1 MAEID
6 CQGLNLS
13 LMNQFA
19 QIIFTSIAQAFL
31 ELRANKL
38 RTFLSLLGI
47 SIGIFCIIGVLTVL
61 DSLENNIHDSMASLG
76 DDVIYINRQPW
87 MPEGEDYKWWEYLQR
102 KPMGQ
107 RELDAVTQ
115 NAAGVK
121 YAALS
126 SRDNV
131 NVKYLNQEVES
142 VGSYAITN
150 DFDKIQNV
158 DVEAGRYLSGAEIDG
173 GNFSVVIGADLAKA
187 LFTGDPLN
195 KQITFLSRKFTVV
208 GVMKKSGRNMAGF
221 NFDNAVIYPYNTA
234 KGLMNLASTDWSNDP
249 MLMVKAGDINV
260 QDMRYQVEGILRV
273 VRKVKPN
280 EKNNFSVNQ
289 LSQVSAS
296 MDAIFS
302 SINAIGAVIGGFS
315 LIVGAFGIANI
326 MFVTVKERTRIIGLK
341 KAIGARSRSILTEF
355 LIEAITLCIAG
366 GLVGIIIVFLLSLL
380 LTYGADF
387 PVTFSLKNFFIGISI
402 SAVVGVLAGFIPARS
417 ASKLDPVVAIRSN

>member
-1 MAEID
+1 M
-6 CQGLNLS
+6 GN
-13 LMNQFA
+13 FA
-19 QIIFTSIAQAFL
+19 QIIVTSITQAFH

-61 DSLENNIHDSMASLG
+61 DSLENNIQKSMSSLG

-87 MPEGEDYKWWEYLQR
+87 MPEGDDYKWWEYLQR
-102 KPMGQ
+102 KPMSQ
-107 RELDAVTQ
+107 RELDAVVN
-115 NAAGVK
+115 NASGVQ

-131 NVKYLNQEVES
+131 NVKYIDNEVDDVAS
-142 VGSYAITN
+142 FAITN

-158 DVEAGRYLSGAEIDG
+158 EVEKGRYLTSSEIDG
-173 GNFSVVIGADLAKA
+173 GNYSVVIGPELAAA
-187 LFTGDPLN
+187 LFTGDPLD
-195 KQITFLSRKFTVV
+195 KQITFLGRKFTVV

-221 NFDNAVIYPYNTA
+221 NFDNAVVYPFNTA
-234 KGLMNLASTDWSNDP
+234 KGLMNLASTAWENDP
-249 MLMVKAGDINV
+249 MLMVKAGNINV

-280 EKNNFSVNQ
+280 EKNNFSINQ

-296 MDAIFS
+296 MEAIFG

-326 MFVTVKERTRIIGLK
+326 MFVTVKERTRVIGLK
-341 KAIGARSRSILTEF
+341 KAIGARPRSILTEF
-355 LIEAITLCIAG
+355 LVEAITLCISG

-387 PVTFSLKNFFIGISI
+387 PVTFSLKNFLIGISI
-402 SAVVGVLAGFIPARS
+402 SGLVGVLAGFIPARS